1 VNFSP
6 LDPVKALFWSAVPI
20 MVMTMGIATNKK
32 IMGQF
37 AVRGLLRVLGW
48 LATLTMAIAAI
59 GMFSTWGS

>member
-1 VNFSP
+1 
-6 LDPVKALFWSAVPI
+6 
-20 MVMTMGIATNKK
+20 MVMTMGMATNKK

-59 GMFSTWGS
+59 GMFATWGS